1 VKKSISIMLVAL
13 VMLGCIAFIGCRGGT
28 TSNGGELN
36 WDDMPIFGYMSQS
49 EKGNWSLPPQTG
61 DWAKVEW
68 RYYKF
73 DEPYTSIA
81 EVTMFYR
88 NEMPKNGWK
97 ETAWMDTPDNSWG
110 TFSKNNGHDAAI
122 VWIGTDEGETVFALM
137 RASAS

>member
-1 VKKSISIMLVAL
+1 VKKSILIMLVAL
-13 VMLGCIAFIGCRGGT
+13 VMLGGISLIGCRGDT
-28 TSNGGELN
+28 TSPGGELN
-36 WDDMPIFGYMSQS
+36 WDDMPVFGYMSQS

-88 NEMPKNGWK
+88 NEMPKNGWEENMWM
-97 ETAWMDTPDNSWG
+97 ETAGASWG
-110 TFSKNNGHDAAI
+110 AFSKNGERDNAI
-122 VWIGTDEGETVFALM
+122 VWISTDGDYTVFALM
-137 RASAS
+137 RASN

>member
-1 VKKSISIMLVAL
+1 VKKSILIMLVAL
-13 VMLGCIAFIGCRGGT
+13 VVLGGIAFTGCRGET
-28 TSNGGELN
+28 PSPGGELN

-68 RYYKF
+68 RYYRL

-88 NEMPKNGWK
+88 NEMPKNGWQ
-97 ETAWMDTPDNSWG
+97 ENAWMDLQDTSWG
-110 TFSKNNGHDAAI
+110 AFSKNDDRDDAVI
-122 VWIGTDEGETVFALM
+122 WIGSEEGYTVFALM
-137 RASAS
+137 RASN